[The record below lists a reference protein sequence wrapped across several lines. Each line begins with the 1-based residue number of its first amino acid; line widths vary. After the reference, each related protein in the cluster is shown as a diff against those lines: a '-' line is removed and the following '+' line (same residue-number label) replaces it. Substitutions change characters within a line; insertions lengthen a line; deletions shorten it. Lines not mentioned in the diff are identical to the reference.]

1 MAKAK
6 RKTKQKSLISSLVFV
21 VAIIAVMVGRFN
33 KSFDSTNAATGFAN
47 ENTDCVSF
55 IDVGQGSSTLL
66 QSGTSSV
73 LIDAG
78 EREYGNTVVEFLR
91 SHGIEKLD
99 YVIATHPHTDHIG
112 GLQTVLEN
120 FTVDNIIMPKLTAA
134 NTPTTKTYENL
145 LKTILSKKINVIAAK
160 YGNSYTCGK
169 ISFEVFGPVEQNND
183 LNNMSVILKA
193 DVNSTTFLI
202 AGDAEK
208 TEMKS
213 VMNKNPNLSCDIML
227 MGHHGSRTSL
237 EASFLESASPSA
249 AVISCGLDNS
259 YGHPHEE
266 ALKYLNKHSIKY
278 YRTDKSGTITVNCV
292 DDGYKIT
299 TEK

>member
-6 RKTKQKSLISSLVFV
+6 RKIKQKSLISSLVFII
-21 VAIIAVMVGRFN
+21 AIIAVIVGRFN
-33 KSFDSTNAATGFAN
+33 KSFDSPNAATDTSNA
-47 ENTDCVSF
+47 NTDCVSF
-55 IDVGQGSSTLL
+55 IDVGQGSSTLI
-66 QSGTSSV
+66 QSGTSGI

-78 EREYGNTVVEFLR
+78 EREYGNIVVEFLR
-91 SHGIEKLD
+91 SRGIEKLD
-99 YVIATHPHTDHIG
+99 YVVATHPHTDHIG

-120 FTVDNIIMPKLTAA
+120 FTVDNIIMPRLTSE
-134 NTPTTKTYENL
+134 NTPTTKTYEKL
-145 LKTILSKKINVIAAK
+145 LETILNKKINVIAAK
-160 YGNSYTCGK
+160 YGSKYTCGK
-169 ISFEVFGPVEQNND
+169 ILFEIFGPVEQNND

-208 TEMKS
+208 TEMRS

-237 EASFLESASPSA
+237 ETSFLESASPSA
-249 AVISCGLDNS
+249 TVISCGLDNS

-266 ALKYLNKHSIKY
+266 TLKYLNNHSIKY
-278 YRTDKSGTITVNCV
+278 YRTDKSGTIMVNCV
-292 DDGYKIT
+292 DDGYKIS